1 MFFKCHKAIAVA
13 LLALPYVSAAH
24 ATIII
29 NCKDPVL
36 AVVLDV
42 AVDEAVTMAQDAANK
57 LALENR
63 MEATNKA
70 AWQPLFSQS
79 ALPRVIGQSSPVEDQ
94 NTGTNLII
102 SRYLSEDCKPENESG
117 D

>member
-1 MFFKCHKAIAVA
+1 MFFKCRKAIAVA

-42 AVDEAVTMAQDAANK
+42 AVDEAVTMAQGMFLFRIK
-57 LALENR
+57 
-63 MEATNKA
+63 KA
-70 AWQPLFSQS
+70 SLT
-79 ALPRVIGQSSPVEDQ
+79 V
-94 NTGTNLII
+94 
-102 SRYLSEDCKPENESG
+102 
-117 D
+117 